1 MARAK
6 MTPRKSTGPKGVP
19 RHQLAPRND
28 GASSSSTRPD
38 PQAEILRVSMELA
51 QSTRDRA
58 LDVIQIGELQG
69 QLRRLTTAHRN
80 CERMLVRTVEG
91 RNEAW
96 QRENV
101 ARARTHELE
110 FYVEDLE
117 EHNTYLHEEVHR
129 LSNLLNPNH
138 EPEADVMDPSVI
150 LADDDESEEEEE
162 EDPKEL
168 VMIDESDNEGGN
180 ISRMDTEPEV

>member
-1 MARAK
+1 
-6 MTPRKSTGPKGVP
+6 
-19 RHQLAPRND
+19 
-28 GASSSSTRPD
+28 
-38 PQAEILRVSMELA
+38 
-51 QSTRDRA
+51 
-58 LDVIQIGELQG
+58 
-69 QLRRLTTAHRN
+69 
-80 CERMLVRTVEG
+80 MLVRTVEG

-96 QRENV
+96 HRENV

-138 EPEADVMDPSVI
+138 EPQADAMDPGVI
-150 LADDDESEEEEE
+150 LADDDELEEEE
-162 EDPKEL
+162 EDPEEL